1 MDDTLTDFDV
11 IGSRLT
17 VDAKE
22 LLLSWY
28 CDAAASMSKIKL

>member
-17 VDAKE
+17 VDAKG
-22 LLLSWY
+22 LLLLWY
-28 CDAAASMSKIKL
+28 VMLPLL